1 MQAIRK
7 LGMTNDVN
15 ADSVFVFCFFFRVES
30 LLDSRCLISLP
41 LFSVRVKLINL
52 HHINW
57 VG

>member
-7 LGMTNDVN
+7 LCMTNDVN
-15 ADSVFVFCFFFRVES
+15 ADSVFVLFFFRVES

-52 HHINW
+52 HHLNW